1 MALPTQHELL
11 KLDVLNS
18 IHVGYDLTKIY
29 DSLVLAINGNACD
42 PDVET
47 EECKTALLRAVDK
60 SSMKYVRMLV
70 DLGATVDHENARG
83 ETALS
88 EAMKIGNHSMV
99 DLLLSLGARFDRVNR
114 HEETVLTHVL
124 RCSKTLDAVEWVLN
138 HAQTPAVR
146 PCDVTETI
154 IQGRHRV
161 LVMLLD
167 RDLEEERKKMVK
179 GTEVGTREGTMEE
192 KEEGKETGE
201 EEKRDGSI
209 KRDVSIE
216 EENGVENG
224 EGKGEGKGEELE
236 LDLDLEKKGEGKW
249 KGEENASTSAAID
262 SDFFIGTSTSL
273 LERIDPTSMRTPLMA
288 ASNGGRSG
296 TVVLLLDR
304 GAKPDVESPSGHTA
318 LTVAAFHGHNDT
330 VSVKK
335 KYSF

>member
-11 KLDVLNS
+11 KLAVLNS

-47 EECKTALLRAVDK
+47 EEPECKTALLRAVDK
-60 SSMKYVRMLV
+60 SSMKYVKMLV

-114 HEETVLTHVL
+114 HEETALTHVL

-179 GTEVGTREGTMEE
+179 GTKEGTMEGEKEEKEE

-201 EEKRDGSI
+201 EEKRDGSVE
-209 KRDVSIE
+209 RDVSIKE
-216 EENGVENG
+216 EKGEEKE
-224 EGKGEGKGEELE
+224 EGKGEGMGEGMGEE
-236 LDLDLEKKGEGKW
+236 LDLEKKGEGKG
-249 KGEENASTSAAID
+249 KGEENAS
-262 SDFFIGTSTSL
+262 TSTSL